1 MADSAIQAAM
11 QGVFP
16 ILLTPFDDQDRVD
29 QESLRSEVEYAI
41 AAGVHGVGIALGS
54 EMPKLTE
61 AEREM
66 VVKTVV
72 DETGGRVPVVVNSG
86 AQASYPA
93 VVYGRRA
100 QELGASALMSIPP
113 TGASASEVRS
123 YFRALSDAVRIPIFV
138 QDVGAWPV
146 PAALIRAIAEE
157 CEHVRYAKIE
167 SAPQPVRISDSV
179 TQCQG
184 LVTIFGG
191 AGGTFLVEELRRGS
205 AGTMPF
211 PTQLGSFVAVWDRF
225 HSGDL
230 DGAREVFGARILPLL
245 RIASGGMGMGH
256 LVHKEVLR
264 RKGVIGSARVRAP
277 ADPMDEMTRGE
288 LDEFC
293 DCVMLD

>member
-11 QGVFP
+11 HGVFP
-16 ILLTPFDDQDRVD
+16 ILLTPFDDQDRID
-29 QESLRSEVEYAI
+29 EESLRSEVEYAI

-61 AEREM
+61 AERELVVKM
-66 VVKTVV
+66 VVDAVN
-72 DETGGRVPVVVNSG
+72 GRVPVVVNSG

-113 TGASASEVRS
+113 AGASASEIRA
-123 YFRALSDAVRIPIFV
+123 YFTALSSAVRVPIFI
-138 QDVGAWPV
+138 QDVGASPV

-157 CEHVRYAKIE
+157 CDQIRYAKIE
-167 SAPQPVRISDSV
+167 TAPQPVRISDAV
-179 TQCQG
+179 KQCGG
-184 LVTIFGG
+184 LVKIFGG

-205 AGTMPF
+205 TGTMPF

-225 HSGDL
+225 HAGDL
-230 DGAREVFGARILPLL
+230 HGAREVFEARILPLL
-245 RIASGGMGMGH
+245 RVASGGLGMGH

-293 DCVMLD
+293 DRVTLD